1 VPSESQK
8 SNAKIGAVT
17 HAVVDRDVGNGDVF
31 RKPME

>member
-8 SNAKIGAVT
+8 PNAKIGAVT
-17 HAVVDRDVGNGDVF
+17 HAVVDRDVETADVF